1 MLQLRD
7 VEKTFFAGTPNEV
20 RALKGV
26 TLTIDE
32 GSFVTVIGTNGSG
45 KSTLLNAVA
54 GVFPLDR
61 GSISVGG
68 EDITRWS
75 EHRRAKLIGR
85 VFQNPFSGT
94 APNMTVAENLA
105 LAARRGLGR
114 GLGPLLPARLV
125 SELRDR
131 VATLN
136 MQLEARMN
144 NPIGTLSG
152 GQRQALTLLMATWRR
167 PDLLLLDE
175 HTAALDP
182 KSADQ
187 IVRLTDRIVSQH
199 RLTTLMVTHSMQQA
213 ATLGDRIVMMNQGRV
228 LADYTGAQRKRVR
241 AEELV
246 RRFEEIRR
254 DERLD
259 VSAAEM
265 LRATYV

>member
-7 VEKTFFAGTPNEV
+7 VNKTFFAGTPNEV
-20 RALKGV
+20 RALRGV
-26 TLTIDE
+26 SLQIEE

-54 GVFPLDR
+54 GTFPLDA
-61 GSISVGG
+61 GAISIAGRDVTS
-68 EDITRWS
+68 WP
-75 EHRRAKLIGR
+75 EHRRATLIGR

-94 APNMTVAENLA
+94 APTMTVAENLA

-114 GLGPLLPARLV
+114 GLGSLLPARLHA
-125 SELRDR
+125 ELRDR

-136 MQLEARMN
+136 MHLESRMD

-167 PDLLLLDE
+167 PELLLLDE

-187 IVRLTDRIVSQH
+187 IVRLTERIVSQH

-228 LADYTGAQRKRVR
+228 LADYSGAQRRRVH
-241 AEELV
+241 ADDLV
-246 RRFEEIRR
+246 RRFDEIRR
-254 DERLD
+254 DEQLD

-265 LRATYV
+265 LREMYV